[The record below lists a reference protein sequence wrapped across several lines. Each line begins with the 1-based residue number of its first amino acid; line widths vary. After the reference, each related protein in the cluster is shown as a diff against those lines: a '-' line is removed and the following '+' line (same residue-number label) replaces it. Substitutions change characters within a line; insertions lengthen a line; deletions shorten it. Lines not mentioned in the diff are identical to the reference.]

1 MTEEEINKL
10 AIKKYPIRI
19 VTITHT
25 NSKSTFDANELDRN
39 LYIDSLKK
47 KSSELLYSEEQ
58 MKDMWYDGWKS
69 IAENQKEAEADIKA
83 FLQSLKQQV

>member
-1 MTEEEINKL
+1 MTKEQIEAL
-10 AIKKYPIRI
+10 AATRYPISDNVSDNDKDTLEMFRRI
-19 VTITHT
+19 Y
-25 NSKSTFDANELDRN
+25 SEG
-39 LYIDSLKK
+39 LKK
-47 KSSELLYSEEQ
+47 ASELLYSEEQ